1 MRSFHQLLV
10 ILSLLFLSFNSWAS
24 SAVVSA
30 VMPQAFF
37 SITLPYD
44 DEVKGVKTSDNKG
57 LNANKLLIQKAQ
69 KGMRTLLLR
78 LTGQQRLVDSK
89 TGQSYIQQADSWL
102 ASYNFKARQEDGVTV
117 GQNIELN
124 FDEARLKKSFAE
136 RYIKLWPVFQR
147 PKTLVMGSFVQQ
159 GRLVKLNTEILN
171 YRVDVDFRNYPKT
184 LGLPVYIPDENTG
197 WVYPVDPEHGYTRIQ
212 EALLSHSQQNL
223 LSFKLLAKGKGEYEL
238 VWYLFSL
245 SGKTLLTDSN
255 VGKNRQ
261 ALMQQMFESVMQQYV
276 KLAAIKNVRKNH
288 ILIKVKQ
295 LKYADEVN
303 QLEQDL
309 NSQQPMIR
317 RADLISL
324 SADGAQLDIEYRG
337 DLQSV
342 LDWFKRWNKIQFVRL
357 SADKQELDVN
367 AIEQN
372 FKPQF
377 KNKTEPASQ
386 SDR

>member
-10 ILSLLFLSFNSWAS
+10 ILGLLAMSLNSWAN
-24 SAVVSA
+24 SAVMSA

-44 DEVKGVKTSDNKG
+44 EELDGVKTPSDKNT
-57 LNANKLLIQKAQ
+57 NANSLLSQKAQ
-69 KGMRTLLLR
+69 QGMRTLLLR
-78 LTGQQRLVDSK
+78 LTGQQRLLNSK
-89 TGQSYIQQADSWL
+89 IGQNYIQKADSWL

-117 GQNIELN
+117 GQNVELN
-124 FDEARLKKSFAE
+124 FDETRLKKSFE
-136 RYIKLWPVFQR
+136 ENHIKLWSAFER

-171 YRVDVDFRNYPKT
+171 YRVDVDFRDYPKT

-197 WVYPVDPEHGYTRIQ
+197 WIYPVDPEHGYARIQ

-223 LSFKLLAKGKGEYEL
+223 LSFKLLAKGKGQYEL

-245 SGKTLLTDSN
+245 SGKTLLKDSYY
-255 VGKNRQ
+255 GQDRQ
-261 ALMQQMFESVMQQYV
+261 ALMQQMFESVIQQYV
-276 KLAAIKNVRKNH
+276 KLAAVKNIRKNH
-288 ILIKVKQ
+288 ILINVNQ

-309 NSQQPMIR
+309 KSQQPMIR
-317 RADLISL
+317 SADLISL
-324 SADGAQLDIEYRG
+324 SAAGAQFDIEYQG

-342 LDWFKRWNKIQFVRL
+342 LDWLKSWNKIQFVSL

-367 AIEQN
+367 AIEQS

-377 KNKTEPASQ
+377 QNKTEPASQ